1 MSLSR
6 KLIKEINRANAQ
18 KSTGP
23 RTAPGQQRSCM
34 NAMKHGL
41 SGQHLL
47 LQESEVAAYDRMA
60 TAMFVDLKPKSEPEL
75 QIAQK
80 IVDLNFRLNR
90 MMAVENNMFQFGLT
104 AAETDAPHDDR

>member
-80 IVDLNFRLNR
+80 IVDLNCSTVEAA
-90 MMAVENNMFQFGLT
+90 MAMIEGSARSMGL
-104 AAETDAPHDDR
+104 EVVG